1 MALHF
6 LGVPDPN
13 SQARNCLL
21 QRKTQ
26 GKNMILNDKSYIK
39 TPKENVSL
47 MHYLGL
53 TQLVSIFKN
62 KSLCFSTCQ
71 LYPDKKEG
79 SLTRLSQQQT
89 HTLSNLLWCGNSPV
103 KQNDSRDRYI
113 ETLYDDDTFG
123 VSEMRGWY
131 RAGMFLK
138 DTFEYLIEEFVRY
151 FMFTHCWS
159 LSDDE
164 DILMWDKHKHRQ
176 PALAIKTTLERMQDA
191 INMPMYVGE
200 INYVNYERDH
210 IMGYENFTEKNL
222 TDKET
227 IEELFYQPFFHKQ
240 KCYKSENEVRL
251 IISYQHVTKHL
262 TGETYI
268 TDIPFYHDGGLSYR
282 NFGFD
287 TNSFFPEE
295 STDPKRF
302 TKEDGE
308 NIDISQIVF
317 VEINTNLLIEKI
329 IISPYAKNYTL
340 SIVRD
345 IAKKYDFD
353 PKKII
358 NSPINIKT

>member
-1 MALHF
+1 
-6 LGVPDPN
+6 
-13 SQARNCLL
+13 
-21 QRKTQ
+21 
-26 GKNMILNDKSYIK
+26 MILNDKPYIK

-79 SLTRLSQQQT
+79 SLTRLSQKQT
-89 HTLSNLLWCGNSPV
+89 HILSNLLWCGNSPV

-113 ETLYDDDTFG
+113 ETLYDDDTFS
-123 VSEMRGWY
+123 VSEMRGLY

-191 INMPMYVGE
+191 INIPMYVGE
-200 INYVNYERDH
+200 INYVNYQKDH
-210 IMGYENFTEKNL
+210 ITGYENFTEKNL
-222 TDKET
+222 SDEATT
-227 IEELFYQPFFHKQ
+227 EELFYQPFFHKQ

-251 IISYQHVTKHL
+251 IIPYQDTTKRF

-268 TDIPFYHDGGLSYR
+268 TDIPFYNYSQLSYT

-287 TNSFFPEE
+287 VISE
-295 STDPKRF
+295 STNPKRF
-302 TKEDGE
+302 TKEDGK
-308 NIDISQIVF
+308 NIDIPQIVR
-317 VEINTNLLIEKI
+317 VNINTDVLIERI
-329 IISPYAKNYTL
+329 IISPYEESYNL
-340 SIVRD
+340 SIVQD
-345 IAKKYDFD
+345 IAEKYSVD
-353 PKKII
+353 PKKIK
-358 NSPINIKT
+358 NSPISIK